1 LRPSESLVLAYLG
14 HVTRNLAIT
23 FNFAIFG
30 YLLSKSFQESLSL
43 ASGRSWTVSELWIVP
58 RFSQPKQDIA
68 HCQHRLDGPWSTTD
82 CHWPHI
88 FHVISRRCMC
98 DESEEM
104 RGARSEWDVWFFWM
118 LRSWRSYNSRKTVSK
133 DHLTRAPG
141 QVELPHEYHRE
152 ISNFCLEALQ
162 SRL

>member
-1 LRPSESLVLAYLG
+1 MLFLKCSKHMKTTTEIAAVSNQGILDAASTALRPSESLVLAYLG

-88 FHVISRRCMC
+88 FHTCQCHFPKVYVWRK
-98 DESEEM
+98 
-104 RGARSEWDVWFFWM
+104 RGDARSKEWMGCLILLDV
-118 LRSWRSYNSRKTVSK
+118 TV
-133 DHLTRAPG
+133 
-141 QVELPHEYHRE
+141 
-152 ISNFCLEALQ
+152 I
-162 SRL
+162 